1 MLVCGCHN
9 SSVSSKT
16 SCVAVSA
23 DDMLGILNGLGKNFT
38 VSHTCVAA
46 VFVT

>member
-1 MLVCGCHN
+1 MLVCGCRN
-9 SSVSSKT
+9 ASVSSK
-16 SCVAVSA
+16 SVRVAVLA
-23 DDMLGILNGLGKNFT
+23 DDKLGILNFFGKNFT